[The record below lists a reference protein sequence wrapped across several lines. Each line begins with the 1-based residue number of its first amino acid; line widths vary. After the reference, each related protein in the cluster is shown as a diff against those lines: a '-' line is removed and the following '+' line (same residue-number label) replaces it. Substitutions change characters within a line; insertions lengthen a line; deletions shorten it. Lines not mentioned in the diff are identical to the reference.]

1 MTPNHGKP
9 WRLRNAASRDLGTAA
24 VGGVFFHSLSAQPSR
39 NRIIPSVE
47 MCRCPL
53 GAPLGSRG
61 SLFHAVKEPQLP
73 SGAPSG
79 ASIKQWV
86 VKNVHKKQEMDG

>member
-1 MTPNHGKP
+1 
-9 WRLRNAASRDLGTAA
+9 
-24 VGGVFFHSLSAQPSR
+24 
-39 NRIIPSVE
+39 

-73 SGAPSG
+73 SAFFAEYNSAIVRPRGRFISG
-79 ASIKQWV
+79 
-86 VKNVHKKQEMDG
+86 VKV